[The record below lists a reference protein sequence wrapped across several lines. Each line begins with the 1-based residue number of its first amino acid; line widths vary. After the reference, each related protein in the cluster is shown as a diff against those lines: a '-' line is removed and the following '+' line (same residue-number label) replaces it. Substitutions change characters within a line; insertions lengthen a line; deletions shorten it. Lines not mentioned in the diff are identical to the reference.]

1 MLGKFLWG
9 IFLVLG
15 KARAYY
21 QLVAYY
27 RFQKTFCLK
36 GNIFAYFGTKVFV
49 KPK

>member
-27 RFQKTFCLK
+27 RFQKLFASKGTFLRTLAQRCS
-36 GNIFAYFGTKVFV
+36 
-49 KPK
+49 